1 MAAAASAA
9 VDDVDNVRQ
18 TGHRVPEVAKEREA
32 IAEGDDASGGQLHHQ
47 VLQVVLTVGGGDVT
61 DSRRIWWL
69 LFSCKEVR

>member
-18 TGHRVPEVAKEREA
+18 TGHRVPEVAKEGEA
-32 IAEGDDASGGQLHHQ
+32 IAEGDDASRGQLHHQ
-47 VLQVVLTVGGGDVT
+47 VLQVVLTVGGGGGLT

-69 LFSCKEVR
+69 LP